1 MQNKRRRIEIN
12 KKYEM
17 ITFCFIVQNVFV
29 DLSRKNRLVAFRV
42 LVVLLAVVLARL
54 LVDQVVAT
62 RHLARID
69 LVRG

>member
-1 MQNKRRRIEIN
+1 
-12 KKYEM
+12 M